1 MFLMLNLVQSSTNNY
16 KDNIMTPTQRVLE
29 AIEEIKKGRMVI
41 MIDDE
46 DRENEGDLVYAS
58 TFSTPEH
65 INFMATHARGLI
77 CVALSQEIAHRLD
90 LNPMVNSNTSQH
102 ETAFTV
108 SVDATAAVTGISA
121 AERDMTVKILANPL
135 SRPTELVK
143 PGHIF
148 PLIAK
153 EGGTLIRT
161 GHTEGSVDLC
171 RLAGLAE
178 SSVICEIIKEDGTM
192 ARRDDLD
199 VFGEKH
205 HLKTVFITDLV
216 EYRLA
221 NEILVDEIEVETIDF
236 FGVKV
241 KRHTFKDHE
250 SNEHTAIVFYSA
262 KETAN
267 VRVHNIM
274 PDMDLLLNQDKYH
287 QLIDSIEYLK
297 QNSGVLVF
305 INKPNHHNAS
315 MKEYGIGAQILKSL
329 GIKHMRLISNAKIT
343 DFVGLGGFGLDV
355 IETIDLD
362 G

>member
-1 MFLMLNLVQSSTNNY
+1 
-16 KDNIMTPTQRVLE
+16 MTPTQRVLE

-58 TFSTPEH
+58 TFSTPDH
-65 INFMATHARGLI
+65 VNFMATHARGLI
-77 CVALSQEIAHRLD
+77 CVALSNEIASRLE
-90 LNPMVNSNTSQH
+90 LNPMVSNNNSMY

-108 SVDATAAVTGISA
+108 SVDAVEAETGISA
-121 AERDMTVKILANPL
+121 AERDMTIKILANPL
-135 SRPTELVK
+135 SRPTELAK

-153 EGGTLIRT
+153 DGGTLIRT

-178 SSVICEIIKEDGTM
+178 SSVICEIIKPDGTM

-199 VFGEKH
+199 AFGAEH
-205 HLKTVFITDLV
+205 NLKTVFITDLV

-221 NEILVDEIEVETIDF
+221 NEILVTESSVEEIEF
-236 FGVKV
+236 FGVNVNK
-241 KRHTFKDHE
+241 HTFKDHE
-250 SNEHTAIVFYSA
+250 ENEHTAIVFYSA

-267 VRVHNIM
+267 VRVHNII

-355 IETIDLD
+355 IEMISLED
-362 G
+362 